1 MGRKRKNSQYH
12 KFKKL
17 RKKTSKPRYAALRK
31 DYTINPEKIMAKV
44 WERLGKSL
52 DQRMLHDVYKV
63 IDEFLLEKIFYEGS
77 FELKG
82 FGSLQLIE
90 RSYDKPKP
98 HTKLVLTFVPD
109 SKLKDKTIVLKKE
122 IL

>member
-1 MGRKRKNSQYH
+1 MGRKRKSSQYH

-17 RKKTSKPRYAALRK
+17 RKKTKKPRYASLRK
-31 DYTINPEKIMAKV
+31 DYTINPEIIMTKV

-77 FELKG
+77 FDLKG
-82 FGSLQLIE
+82 FGSLQLINHD
-90 RSYDKPKP
+90 YDDS
-98 HTKLVLTFVPD
+98 KLKSKLALIFTPD
-109 SKLKDKTIVLKKE
+109 SKLKDKNTILKKE
-122 IL
+122 I